1 MDDTKI
7 IDLYWARSE
16 AAIAETDRAY
26 GRRLYVLSDR
36 ILQNREDA
44 EENVSDTYLRT
55 WEAIP
60 PKRPTY
66 LLAFLQKICRHLAL
80 DRLDWRK
87 AARRNGEVVALTAEM
102 EQCIPDASRER
113 TLESREIGRIF
124 EEFLKNLPR
133 ETRVIFLRR
142 YLCAD
147 TVAEIA
153 TRYSMTE
160 SKVKMQL
167 HRTRG
172 KLREHLQKEGISV

>member
-16 AAIAETDRAY
+16 TAIAETEKAY
-26 GRRLYVLSDR
+26 GRRLYALSDR

-60 PKRPTY
+60 PKRPSC

-102 EQCIPDASRER
+102 EQCIPDSSRER

-124 EEFLKNLPR
+124 EEFLKTLPR
-133 ETRVIFLRR
+133 ETRLVFLRR
-142 YLCAD
+142 YLYGD

-153 TRYSMTE
+153 ARYAMTE

-167 HRTRG
+167 MRTRG
-172 KLREHLQKEGISV
+172 KLRDHLQKEGIAV